1 LSSDSGSRRRL
12 ARSLGASALFVFAI
26 ACIAA
31 RNGNELAVTWFY
43 DIAWWSYIA
52 CVDALVYLRRGSS
65 LFFSR
70 RRAFLL
76 LAIWSA
82 AFWLFFEVVNFRLQN
97 WYYVGVPREE
107 PARSI
112 GMLVSFATV
121 LPAIFETGELL
132 HSLHVFARVR
142 SRPLVVA
149 PRLRT
154 WLFVAGSASLVLPLC
169 FPRQAF
175 PLIWGSIALLA
186 ESRLAG
192 RGFGGLVE
200 SLRSGRIDVVY
211 RWLAAGLACGVLWE
225 TWNSLAAAHWIYTVP
240 GFESAKLFEMP
251 IAGFLGFPPFALE
264 CYSFGRLLVAWR
276 LVPEWEDARG
286 GGERTPHL
294 ARSVAGACAALAL
307 AWPAVRGVNELT
319 VRATRSMVDEIPG
332 VPKSFSATCERAGI
346 HSTAE
351 LVAAERRRVLGAPLD
366 ALFDGMADADRRR
379 ILDAARLMEVRGLG
393 ARGIRL
399 LSSAGITSVSELARS
414 DAETLLER
422 MSRGDH
428 ALAPPPTPAEVRVWV
443 DGARLE
449 S

>member
-1 LSSDSGSRRRL
+1 LSSESNTRRRL
-12 ARSLGASALFVFAI
+12 ARLLAVSALVVFAI

-70 RRAFLL
+70 RSAFVL

-97 WYYVGVPREE
+97 WYYVGVPRDE

-132 HSLHVFARVR
+132 RSLHVFARVR
-142 SRPLVVA
+142 SRPLIVA
-149 PRLRT
+149 PHGRA
-154 WLFVAGSASLVLPLC
+154 WLIAAGVVSLALPLC

-211 RWLAAGLACGVLWE
+211 RWLAAGLACGILWE

-264 CYSFGRLLVAWR
+264 CYSFGRLLVALR
-276 LVPEWEDARG
+276 LVPEWEESRAGDL
-286 GGERTPHL
+286 RTPHL
-294 ARSVAGACAALAL
+294 ARSVAGAIAALVL

-332 VPKSFSATCERAGI
+332 VPKSLSAACERAGI

-351 LVAAERRRVLGAPLD
+351 LVAAERRGALD
-366 ALFDGMADADRRR
+366 ALFDAMPDADRRR
-379 ILDAARLMEVRGLG
+379 LLDAARLMEVRGLG

-422 MSRGDH
+422 MRRGDE
-428 ALAPPPTPAEVRVWV
+428 ALAPPPTPAEVRVWI